1 MAYNHVEYVQNRKI
15 DDVFYFT
22 HLITMENFT
31 TTVYI
36 LLWLTQI
43 HSGASA
49 SKFIPDA
56 DI

>member
-1 MAYNHVEYVQNRKI
+1 MVYNRVEYVQNRKI
-15 DDVFYFT
+15 DDVFYFA
-22 HLITMENFT
+22 HLITMKNFT
-31 TTVYI
+31 TI

>member
-1 MAYNHVEYVQNRKI
+1 MASKHVEYVKNRKI
-15 DDVFYFT
+15 DDVFYFA
-22 HLITMENFT
+22 HLITMKNFT
-31 TTVYI
+31 TI